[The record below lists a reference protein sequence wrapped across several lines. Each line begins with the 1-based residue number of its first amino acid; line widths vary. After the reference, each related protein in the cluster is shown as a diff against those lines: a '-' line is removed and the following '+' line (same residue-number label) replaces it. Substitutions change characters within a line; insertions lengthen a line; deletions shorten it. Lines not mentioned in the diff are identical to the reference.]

1 MKIGCVIMASGLS
14 RRFGKNKLLE
24 LFDGKSLIERILDIT
39 GDGLFATRVVVTRSE
54 EVRDICKRRNVPVIL
69 HECPNRNDTVRI
81 GIEVMGTTD
90 GCVFCPSDQPML
102 KRDSL
107 KYLICAFLQ
116 KKQGIFRLAYG
127 EKQGT
132 PILFG
137 KEYFS
142 ELSALPEKKG
152 GSYLV
157 KKYPEQTQLV
167 TAASEWE
174 LYDVDTEEELEWLKI
189 QLLKKKE

>member
-14 RRFGKNKLLE
+14 RRFGRNKLLE
-24 LFDGKSLIERILDIT
+24 PFDGTSLIERILDIT
-39 GDGLFATRVVVTRSE
+39 GDGLFDTRVVVTRTE
-54 EVRDICKRRNVPVIL
+54 AIRDICKNRNVPVVL
-69 HECPNRNDTVRI
+69 HECPNRNDTVRL
-81 GIEVMGTTD
+81 GIEAMTDVD

-102 KRDSL
+102 ERESL
-107 KYLICAFLQ
+107 EHLIRAFSQ
-116 KKQGIFRLAYG
+116 NGKGMFRLAYG

-137 KEYFS
+137 REYFS

-157 KKYPEQTQLV
+157 RKYPEQTQLV

-174 LYDVDTEEELEWLKI
+174 LYDVDTEDELEWLKM

>member
-14 RRFGKNKLLE
+14 RRFGRNKLLE
-24 LFDGKSLIERILDIT
+24 LFDGTSLIERILDIT
-39 GDGLFATRVVVTRSE
+39 GNGLFDTRVVVTRTE
-54 EVRDICKRRNVPVIL
+54 AVRDICRSRNVPVIF
-69 HECPNRNDTVRI
+69 HEYPNRNDTVRL
-81 GIEVMGTTD
+81 GIEAMRDVD

-102 KRDSL
+102 ERESL
-107 KYLICAFLQ
+107 EHLIRAFSQ
-116 KKQGIFRLAYG
+116 NGKGMFRLAYG

-137 KEYFS
+137 REYFS

-174 LYDVDTEEELEWLKI
+174 LYDVDTEDELEWLKM